1 MSVTALLERPASGTR
16 PGRIADGDLDELVRE
31 HRTPLFRHVL
41 WLCGGDKHVAE
52 DIVQETLLRLWQH
65 PEALTTKHESIRPWL
80 FTVARNLVIDHQRR
94 RARTGEVYD
103 AAMDRAQTDP
113 RIDASLQAHDMLVAL
128 SRLSEEHR
136 TVLVDTYYRGR
147 RLADTAVALGVPL
160 GTVKSRIYYALRAL
174 RSVTEQLGIA

>member
-1 MSVTALLERPASGTR
+1 MSVTSLLDRPVSGTGSDR
-16 PGRIADGDLDELVRE
+16 MAGGDLDEQVRL
-31 HRTPLFRHVL
+31 HRGPLFRYVL
-41 WLCGGDKHVAE
+41 GLCGGDKHVAE

-80 FTVARNLVIDHQRR
+80 FTVARNLVTDLRRR
-94 RARTGEVYD
+94 RARAGEVYD
-103 AAMDRAQTDP
+103 TAMDRAQTDT
-113 RIDASLQAHDMLVAL
+113 RIDDSLQAHDMLVAL

-136 TVLVDTYYRGR
+136 TVLVDVYYRGS
-147 RLADTAVALGVPL
+147 RLTDTAAALGVPL